1 MVQIEEAQQLSTAVQ
16 DARLPSVPK
25 DLSQVV
31 PVAEKFAIMRIGEAH
46 EASMSR
52 LVDMYNDYKSF
63 MSEKVEEIS
72 MEQFDVSAPRPP
84 RPRSPAPPHYTLP
97 LPSRVTARPPSERQ
111 VDELFEDIQKH
122 RQKLVRKVETTK
134 QQVVQ
139 HREEIEERR
148 RREAEEEA
156 ALEAE
161 LRLHLGGGADENV
174 AAADAAPAGGPESA
188 PPPPLRTNRT
198 RRVLQPVLI
207 GHAVSLNTGGSP
219 RSSFC
224 GSRCGC

>member
-31 PVAEKFAIMRIGEAH
+31 PVAEKLAIMRIGEAH

-97 LPSRVTARPPSERQ
+97 LPSRVTARRAPSCS
-111 VDELFEDIQKH
+111 LCS
-122 RQKLVRKVETTK
+122 
-134 QQVVQ
+134 
-139 HREEIEERR
+139 
-148 RREAEEEA
+148 
-156 ALEAE
+156 
-161 LRLHLGGGADENV
+161 GA
-174 AAADAAPAGGPESA
+174 
-188 PPPPLRTNRT
+188 
-198 RRVLQPVLI
+198 
-207 GHAVSLNTGGSP
+207 
-219 RSSFC
+219 
-224 GSRCGC
+224 